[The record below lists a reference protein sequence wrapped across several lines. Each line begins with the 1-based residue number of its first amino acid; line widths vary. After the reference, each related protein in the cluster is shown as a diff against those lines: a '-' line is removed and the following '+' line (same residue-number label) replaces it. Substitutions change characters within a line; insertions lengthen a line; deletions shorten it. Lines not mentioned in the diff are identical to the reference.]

1 MKRLVFLFIS
11 GTLMFINGGCG
22 REDSSDLIKL
32 ESLKDCAGCNLI
44 EAKLPYEDLKEADLS
59 NANLSRADLS
69 NAQLKDA
76 NLGHANLFGARL
88 IGADLSYSNLENSI
102 LKKISIPKGAI
113 FCNTKVPW
121 GLDNSGC

>member
-1 MKRLVFLFIS
+1 M
-11 GTLMFINGGCG
+11 
-22 REDSSDLIKL
+22 IKL
-32 ESLKDCAGCNLI
+32 EVTRDCAGCNLI

-59 NANLSRADLS
+59 NANLSRAR
-69 NAQLKDA
+69 
-76 NLGHANLFGARL
+76 LFGADLFNANLSRARL
-88 IGADLSYSNLENSI
+88 FGTDLSYSNLENSI